1 MPIYTTVSNGQIHV
15 HGVSREEAPTFI
27 DYLCQSI
34 CAPVESG
41 PADDA
46 LLSDPR
52 DLPKETAAE
61 FWHRKHM
68 EAAKEL
74 RRVKAE
80 RTVLRAL
87 VRAIEEGL
95 DDFYDSMEG
104 VG

>member
-1 MPIYTTVSNGQIHV
+1 MPLIITAGGGEIHADLVSP
-15 HGVSREEAPTFI
+15 EETPTLI

-52 DLPKETAAE
+52 DLPEEYEAE

-68 EAAKEL
+68 EAAKALRAMREKNAAL
-74 RRVKAE
+74 RRVIFS
-80 RTVLRAL
+80 AL
-87 VRAIEEGL
+87 SDLEEAV
-95 DDFYDSMEG
+95 E
-104 VG
+104 